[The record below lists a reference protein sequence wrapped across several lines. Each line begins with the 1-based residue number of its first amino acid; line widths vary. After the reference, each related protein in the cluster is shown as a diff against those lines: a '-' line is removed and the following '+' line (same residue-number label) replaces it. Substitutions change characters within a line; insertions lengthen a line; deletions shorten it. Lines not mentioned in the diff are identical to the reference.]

1 MLKKFVEYFNMNKL
15 DEISKK
21 YKITN
26 DISNIV
32 NFLFY
37 VNIVLSILLLIFE
50 SQSRFITYVL
60 IIVSILY
67 SILLIVNDCLF
78 LYNAEKY
85 RRINCI
91 EDGLDLDITNIKL
104 DGYYNNKLPPSFNKY
119 GLNTFENIYFSKSI
133 AKKMLLCS
141 TIKTVIACFF
151 LILICIFFGG
161 QYIVLI
167 ITQTVF
173 SYNYIL
179 GFISLLFYINRLD
192 KLYDDFYNIF
202 ITIGIEND
210 KQHDILIVNIV
221 EYESI
226 KAHYKIQLSS
236 KIYRKLQGELS
247 DKWNEISKKCK
258 TGMN

>member
-1 MLKKFVEYFNMNKL
+1 MNKH

-26 DISNIV
+26 CISNIG

-37 VNIVLSILLLIFE
+37 LNILLSILLLKFE
-50 SQSRFITYVL
+50 SQTIIINGL

-85 RRINCI
+85 RRTNCI
-91 EDGLDLDITNIKL
+91 ENALDLDITNIKL
-104 DGYYNNKLPPSFNKY
+104 EGYYNNKLPPSFNKY

-133 AKKMLLCS
+133 AKKMLLS
-141 TIKTVIACFF
+141 SLIKSLIAFIVF
-151 LILICIFFGG
+151 IFICTCNQGK
-161 QYIVLI
+161 YIVLI

-179 GFISLLFYINRLD
+179 GFISLVFYKNRLD
-192 KLYDDFYNIF
+192 NLYDNFYNIF
-202 ITIGIEND
+202 ITIGIENA
-210 KQHDILIVNIV
+210 KQQDILIVNIV